1 MVRYLLAT
9 LVILGAMALP
19 AAAQRSDD
27 VVWVQIEARPNLAQA
42 IERAEIFAQ
51 RLEDVSGFAVGG
63 GWYAIALGPY
73 RAADA
78 QQVLDVYRREGLIP
92 SDSYIALSR
101 DYGTQFFPQ
110 GEDILRR
117 QTETA
122 PRAPEEPEVAEPAPP
137 APDPGEQAQEAETA
151 QSDAAAS
158 PSESRVAMLEA
169 EARTERQSPSEARAA
184 EAALT
189 QDARRGLQE
198 ALAWAGFY
206 DSTIDGLFGRGTRSA
221 MAEWQRWNGFEATG
235 VLSTAQRA
243 LLIGQYNEVLE
254 GLGLAL
260 YRDEAMGLEAQ
271 LPLGA
276 VTFERYAPPFAH
288 FAPTGDLAARVLLIS
303 QPGGRATL
311 ESLYDVMQTL
321 EIVPLDG
328 PRELGRDS
336 FTLTGRSPEI
346 VSETRVRLENGALKG
361 FTLVWPAGDETRR
374 QRLIDEMQ
382 RSFVRL
388 EGVMDPGLGAGDSQR
403 IDFVSGLAVRK
414 PRVARSGFFVDSR
427 GTVVTTAD
435 AVEDC
440 GRILLDDA
448 YEAQVASIDPARR
461 LAVLTPR
468 ARLAPPQIAQF
479 SAGPPQLQTAIAVAG
494 YSYEGA
500 LNAPSVTFGTL
511 SDLAGL
517 SGEQELNRL
526 DLASLPGDAG
536 GPVFDA
542 RGHVIGMLL
551 PRRDTDRLLPETVN
565 FALTGEAIAAAVRT
579 AGVSPIS
586 ADGSPALAPED
597 ITSRGMGMTVLVSCW
612 D

>member
-1 MVRYLLAT
+1 MVRFLLAIL
-9 LVILGAMALP
+9 LVLGALALP

-27 VVWVQIEARPNLAQA
+27 IVWVQIEARPNLAQA
-42 IERAEIFAQ
+42 IERAEVFAQ
-51 RLEDVSGFAVGG
+51 RLEDVNGFAVGG

-78 QQVLDVYRREGLIP
+78 QQVLDVYRSEGLIP

-110 GEDILRR
+110 GEDIFRR
-117 QTETA
+117 PTDAAQPAPAEPTPADPVQEPETA
-122 PRAPEEPEVAEPAPP
+122 EDGMAPAAP
-137 APDPGEQAQEAETA
+137 
-151 QSDAAAS
+151 S
-158 PSESRVAMLEA
+158 SRVAALEA
-169 EARTERQSPSEARAA
+169 EARAERQTPSGARAA

-189 QDARRGLQE
+189 LDAKRGLQE

-206 DSTIDGLFGRGTRSA
+206 DSTIDGLFGSGTRSA
-221 MAEWQRWNGFEATG
+221 MAEWQRWNGFEGTG

-243 LLIGQYNEVLE
+243 LLIGRFNEVLE

-260 YRDEAMGLEAQ
+260 YRDETIGLEVQ
-271 LPLGA
+271 LPLGI
-276 VTFERYAPPFAH
+276 VTFDRYAPPFAH
-288 FAPTGDLAARVLLIS
+288 FVPTGDIAAQILLIS
-303 QPGGRATL
+303 QPGGQATL

-321 EIVPLDG
+321 EIVPLEG
-328 PRELGRDS
+328 PRELGRDG
-336 FTLTGRSPEI
+336 FTLTGRSADI

-374 QRLIDEMQ
+374 QRLIDELQ

-388 EGVMDPGLGAGDSQR
+388 QGVMDPGLGAGDSQR

-435 AVEDC
+435 AVEGC
-440 GRILLDDA
+440 ARILLDDE
-448 YEAQVASIDPARR
+448 YEAQVANIDGDRG
-461 LAVLTPR
+461 LAVLAPR
-468 ARLAPPQIAQF
+468 RRLAPPHVAQF
-479 SAGPPQLQTAIAVAG
+479 SAVPPQLQTAIAVAG

-526 DLASLPGDAG
+526 SVASLPGDAG

-551 PRRDTDRLLPETVN
+551 PRRETDRLLPEDVN
-565 FALTGEAIAAAVRT
+565 FALSGEAVAAAVRT
-579 AGVSPIS
+579 AGVSPVS
-586 ADGSPALAPED
+586 AGDSQSLAPED